1 MAVTRTVSVGILGNC
16 AKTETFDFSPERRHS
31 SAGLRALLWAT
42 SGARSLG
49 SFHGSEGHTS
59 KENIFSKIQTPDS
72 IPQFTIPTLSV
83 QSVLRYTENDKERNS
98 EEDDKETNEGLGLET
113 TMSSL
118 SVLSPSLSASYPTC
132 SGSSSYP
139 DQTAHRSIS
148 DPFIIRKRGIRRE
161 SSLPCPHYLENQ
173 DCPDP
178 ASRAALSL
186 PHLPKFTTPYGFVTL
201 SQSPQMANEEALLS
215 QAGQRRL
222 QTYER
227 GTSAVA
233 AYHSRLPSAPRT
245 PAINIGHGFPRQS
258 SNTKI
263 LSRDST
269 TSQAAAE
276 EEQTVPQKKTLSRT
290 STPASSFL
298 TSTPLRRSPI
308 KDKPKRRLWV
318 VIRKH
323 FTSQ

>member
-1 MAVTRTVSVGILGNC
+1 MAVTRTVSVGILGSC
-16 AKTETFDFSPERRHS
+16 AKTETFDFSSERRHS

-49 SFHGSEGHTS
+49 SFHGSEGHSS
-59 KENIFSKIQTPDS
+59 KENIFSKIQTRNS
-72 IPQFTIPTLSV
+72 IPQFTIPSLSV
-83 QSVLRYTENDKERNS
+83 QSVPRYTENDKERYG
-98 EEDDKETNEGLGLET
+98 EEDNRETDEGLGLET
-113 TMSSL
+113 AMSLSVSPSSL
-118 SVLSPSLSASYPTC
+118 SSSYPNC
-132 SGSSSYP
+132 SGSSTYP
-139 DQTAHRSIS
+139 DRTAHRSIS
-148 DPFIIRKRGIRRE
+148 DPFILRKRAIRRE
-161 SSLPCPHYLENQ
+161 SSFPCPQYLENQ
-173 DCPDP
+173 HCPDP

-201 SQSPQMANEEALLS
+201 SQSPQMANEEALLC

-222 QTYER
+222 QTSER
-227 GTSAVA
+227 HSSAVA
-233 AYHSRLPSAPRT
+233 AYHSRLPSTPRT
-245 PAINIGHGFPRQS
+245 SAINIGQGFPHQS

-276 EEQTVPQKKTLSRT
+276 EERAVPEKKTLCRT
-290 STPASSFL
+290 STPALSSL
-298 TSTPLRRSPI
+298 TSTPLRHSPI
-308 KDKPKRRLWV
+308 KEKPKRRLWA